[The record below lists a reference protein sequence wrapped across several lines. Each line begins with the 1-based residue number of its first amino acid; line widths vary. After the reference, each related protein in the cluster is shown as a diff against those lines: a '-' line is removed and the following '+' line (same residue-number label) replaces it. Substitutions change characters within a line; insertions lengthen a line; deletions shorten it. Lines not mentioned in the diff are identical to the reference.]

1 MRTQSRS
8 GGPRLAA
15 FVTGVALLGAVP
27 GALGA
32 DVSASRSQ
40 AELLRDRATAVATQA
55 QTALLNLYALESEV
69 ESARSAVRSLDA
81 QRARLAQEHAATR
94 RQLAVAERAAR
105 ISHRRLEKLL
115 RALYEQSGADPL
127 AILLGASS
135 LDEALTGLESI
146 DRATADNRRILAQAQ
161 SARKRLARIDARL
174 SAREVE
180 LAGLAAAA
188 RSRERELEA
197 SAAARASY
205 VAALRRRQDLTARQV
220 SSLEAQARAAQQQT
234 DGLQPADAGVSALSA
249 PDAAPVTATQLERS
263 TAVQGARM
271 LTVSAIAYS
280 LPGRTASGLPVGP
293 GIVAVDPSVIP
304 LGTRMYVPGYGD
316 AVAADTGSA
325 IRGNVIDLWFPT
337 TAEAY
342 AWGRRTVM
350 ITLG

>member
-1 MRTQSRS
+1 M
-8 GGPRLAA
+8 
-15 FVTGVALLGAVP
+15 
-27 GALGA
+27 
-32 DVSASRSQ
+32 
-40 AELLRDRATAVATQA
+40 RDRVAAIDTQA

-69 ESARSAVRSLDA
+69 ESARSDVRSLDA
-81 QRARLAQEHAATR
+81 QRARLARVHASTR
-94 RQLAVAERAAR
+94 HQLAVAEQAAR
-105 ISHRRLEKLL
+105 TSHRRLEELL
-115 RALYEQSGADPL
+115 RALYEQTGADPL

-146 DRATADNRRILAQAQ
+146 DRAAAENRRILAQAQ
-161 SARKRLARIDARL
+161 STRKRLARVDARL
-174 SAREVE
+174 AAREIE
-180 LAGLAAAA
+180 LARLVA
-188 RSRERELEA
+188 RARARARELEA

-220 SSLEAQARAAQQQT
+220 SSLETQARAAQRRAAE
-234 DGLQPADAGVSALSA
+234 LQPAAADVLPPSSNAASPPDVPL
-249 PDAAPVTATQLERS
+249 DAAVE
-263 TAVQGARM
+263 VDGART

-293 GIVAVDPSVIP
+293 GIAAVDPSVIP

-342 AWGRRTVM
+342 AWGRRTVV